1 MEIIRHIKVDLYGD
15 TQHFAV
21 AAKQMDMGTRYIGV
35 TLMEDGVVYEIP
47 DNVEVIINMT
57 KPDKTHVH
65 NDGEKSGNEA
75 LIPLTRGMLQVHG
88 TALCEVQLYQNGALL
103 TSATFEMEIFPSQR
117 DESEIIHSGEYTR
130 LENTIAAAREGYD
143 IPHPEKAWKPSRHG
157 KVCINEGTSR
167 KVRMIEKPRY
177 NYEQVIH
184 HIVVS
189 ACYDIFMKGMY
200 EFSCGSVPN
209 RGAHYGKKYI
219 ERWIQR
225 DKKNCKYVLKMDI
238 RHFFESVD
246 HDVLKAWLK
255 KKIRDERMLY
265 ILELII
271 DGSEVGLPLG
281 FYTSQ
286 WLSNFMLQ
294 PLDHFIK
301 EQLKA
306 VHYIRYMDDMVV
318 FGKNKKELHRMQQ
331 EIERFLREKFNL
343 QMKGNWQVF
352 RFDYTE
358 KKTGKRKGRPLDF
371 MGFQFYHDKTILRE
385 SIMLSCTRKVNR
397 VAKKEKITWYDATAI
412 LSYMGYLSNTDT
424 YDMYLQRVKP
434 YVNVKKLKKIV
445 SKHSKRK
452 EREKHERM
460 ERSVRNGGRT
470 AGGVRHNSVTD
481 NGISETQY
489 QESDERGCRR
499 KENHRMAARGA

>member
-1 MEIIRHIKVDLYGD
+1 MGKKSVNNLYKPMLEHSNVE
-15 TQHFAV
+15 QKFHK
-21 AAKQMDMGTRYIGV
+21 AAKGKTERPDVAVILEPTNIQRHV
-35 TLMEDGVVYEIP
+35 KNVVE
-47 DNVEVIINMT
+47 
-57 KPDKTHVH
+57 
-65 NDGEKSGNEA
+65 
-75 LIPLTRGMLQVHG
+75 Q
-88 TALCEVQLYQNGALL
+88 
-103 TSATFEMEIFPSQR
+103 
-117 DESEIIHSGEYTR
+117 
-130 LENTIAAAREGYD
+130 LENTAPEGYD
-143 IPHPEKAWKPSRHG
+143 VPHPEKAWKPSRHG
-157 KVCINEGTSR
+157 EVCINEGTSR

-200 EFSCGSVPN
+200 EFSC
-209 RGAHYGKKYI
+209 
-219 ERWIQR
+219 
-225 DKKNCKYVLKMDI
+225 
-238 RHFFESVD
+238 
-246 HDVLKAWLK
+246 
-255 KKIRDERMLY
+255 
-265 ILELII
+265 
-271 DGSEVGLPLG
+271 GSEVGLPLG

-489 QESDERGCRR
+489 QESNERGCRR

>member
-1 MEIIRHIKVDLYGD
+1 MGKKSVNNLYKPMLEHSNVE
-15 TQHFAV
+15 QKFHK
-21 AAKQMDMGTRYIGV
+21 AAKGKTERPDVAVILEPTNIQRHV
-35 TLMEDGVVYEIP
+35 KNVVE
-47 DNVEVIINMT
+47 
-57 KPDKTHVH
+57 
-65 NDGEKSGNEA
+65 
-75 LIPLTRGMLQVHG
+75 Q
-88 TALCEVQLYQNGALL
+88 
-103 TSATFEMEIFPSQR
+103 
-117 DESEIIHSGEYTR
+117 
-130 LENTIAAAREGYD
+130 LENTAPEGYD

-177 NYEQVIH
+177 NYEQV
-184 HIVVS
+184 
-189 ACYDIFMKGMY
+189 
-200 EFSCGSVPN
+200 
-209 RGAHYGKKYI
+209 
-219 ERWIQR
+219 
-225 DKKNCKYVLKMDI
+225 
-238 RHFFESVD
+238 
-246 HDVLKAWLK
+246 
-255 KKIRDERMLY
+255 
-265 ILELII
+265 
-271 DGSEVGLPLG
+271 
-281 FYTSQ
+281 
-286 WLSNFMLQ
+286 
-294 PLDHFIK
+294 
-301 EQLKA
+301 
-306 VHYIRYMDDMVV
+306 
-318 FGKNKKELHRMQQ
+318 
-331 EIERFLREKFNL
+331 IERFLREKFNL

-460 ERSVRNGGRT
+460 EKSVRNGGRT

-489 QESDERGCRR
+489 QESNERGYRR

>member
-1 MEIIRHIKVDLYGD
+1 MGKKSVNNLYKPMLEHSNVE
-15 TQHFAV
+15 QKFHK
-21 AAKQMDMGTRYIGV
+21 AAKGKTERPDVAVILEPTNIQRHV
-35 TLMEDGVVYEIP
+35 KNVVE
-47 DNVEVIINMT
+47 
-57 KPDKTHVH
+57 
-65 NDGEKSGNEA
+65 
-75 LIPLTRGMLQVHG
+75 Q
-88 TALCEVQLYQNGALL
+88 
-103 TSATFEMEIFPSQR
+103 
-117 DESEIIHSGEYTR
+117 
-130 LENTIAAAREGYD
+130 LENTAPEGYD

-184 HIVVS
+184 
-189 ACYDIFMKGMY
+189 
-200 EFSCGSVPN
+200 
-209 RGAHYGKKYI
+209 
-219 ERWIQR
+219 
-225 DKKNCKYVLKMDI
+225 
-238 RHFFESVD
+238 
-246 HDVLKAWLK
+246 
-255 KKIRDERMLY
+255 
-265 ILELII
+265 
-271 DGSEVGLPLG
+271 
-281 FYTSQ
+281 
-286 WLSNFMLQ
+286 
-294 PLDHFIK
+294 
-301 EQLKA
+301 QLKA

-489 QESDERGCRR
+489 QESNERGCRR

>member
-1 MEIIRHIKVDLYGD
+1 
-15 TQHFAV
+15 
-21 AAKQMDMGTRYIGV
+21 
-35 TLMEDGVVYEIP
+35 
-47 DNVEVIINMT
+47 
-57 KPDKTHVH
+57 
-65 NDGEKSGNEA
+65 
-75 LIPLTRGMLQVHG
+75 
-88 TALCEVQLYQNGALL
+88 
-103 TSATFEMEIFPSQR
+103 
-117 DESEIIHSGEYTR
+117 
-130 LENTIAAAREGYD
+130 
-143 IPHPEKAWKPSRHG
+143 
-157 KVCINEGTSR
+157 
-167 KVRMIEKPRY
+167 
-177 NYEQVIH
+177 
-184 HIVVS
+184 
-189 ACYDIFMKGMY
+189 
-200 EFSCGSVPN
+200 
-209 RGAHYGKKYI
+209 
-219 ERWIQR
+219 
-225 DKKNCKYVLKMDI
+225 
-238 RHFFESVD
+238 
-246 HDVLKAWLK
+246 
-255 KKIRDERMLY
+255 MLY

-460 ERSVRNGGRT
+460 EKSVRNGGRT

-489 QESDERGCRR
+489 QESNERGYRR

>member
-1 MEIIRHIKVDLYGD
+1 MGKKSVNNLYKPMLGHSNVE
-15 TQHFAV
+15 QKFHK
-21 AAKQMDMGTRYIGV
+21 AAKGKTERPDVAVILEPTNIQRHV
-35 TLMEDGVVYEIP
+35 KNVVE
-47 DNVEVIINMT
+47 
-57 KPDKTHVH
+57 
-65 NDGEKSGNEA
+65 
-75 LIPLTRGMLQVHG
+75 Q
-88 TALCEVQLYQNGALL
+88 
-103 TSATFEMEIFPSQR
+103 
-117 DESEIIHSGEYTR
+117 
-130 LENTIAAAREGYD
+130 LENTAPEGYD
-143 IPHPEKAWKPSRHG
+143 VPHPEKAWKPSRHG

-470 AGGVRHNSVTD
+470 AGGVRHNSITD

-489 QESDERGCRR
+489 QESNERGCRR